1 MSNNPIQQI
10 YLSYQDKKAAVQAFD
25 NKIKEAEK
33 KIERL
38 KKRKDKIRCHWTDN
52 LIRPV
57 MEELVKI
64 TPDIQWEMKERL
76 IPLGMRCNC
85 SVFGKTKNNITVG
98 VTFTPGADD
107 TLNFDTGEYH
117 TGCQNNTLGDLNGF
131 NNITAGLTDIKQL
144 VELIRKKEANELE
157 RIKNTSQEIPK

>member
-10 YLSYQDKKAAVQAFD
+10 YLSYHDKKAAVQVLD
-25 NKIKEAEK
+25 DKIKETER

-38 KKRKDKIRCHWTDN
+38 KKRKDKIYCRWTDN

-57 MEELVKI
+57 MEELAKH
-64 TPDIQWEMKERL
+64 TPDIQWEMNGHL

-107 TLNFDTGEYH
+107 TLNFDTGEYKI
-117 TGCQNNTLGDLNGF
+117 GCHNNPLGDLNGF

-144 VELIRKKEANELE
+144 VELVRKKEIAELE
-157 RIKNTSQEIPK
+157 RINQGGI